1 MQPKDKMETLLQR
14 RAKLEK
20 QIATLEARRKAQ
32 ERKDDTRLK
41 VLIGA
46 ALLADAKINDE
57 TAVLIMEVLER
68 AITAE
73 RDRAFLISKG
83 WLKENG
89 ENAGQ

>member
-1 MQPKDKMETLLQR
+1 METLLQR

-46 ALLADAKINDE
+46 ALLAESKINPKI
-57 TAVLIMEVLER
+57 TAFVQEVLKK

-73 RDRAFLISKG
+73 RDRDFLIKKE
-83 WLKENG
+83 WLTGGK